1 MSNGPL
7 DEALLVSV
15 REHYPGPIAQ
25 AALFVPL
32 TDEQTKTAQDELA
45 SLIG

>member
-1 MSNGPL
+1 MKVVDYYVEN
-7 DEALLVSV
+7 AV
-15 REHYPGPIAQ
+15 PIAQ

-32 TDEQTKTAQDELA
+32 TDEQTRTAEDELA